1 MCHMKIRSIRK
12 YMALAIFSLGLGIH
26 TMAQAANDAEL
37 AQELT
42 NPIADLVTVPIQVNF
57 DNDIGPTDQGSKVF
71 MNIQPVIPV
80 DINEDWILI
89 TRTIVPVIS
98 QDEIVPGAGSQF
110 GLGDI
115 NEQLFFSPKKP
126 SASGT
131 TWGVGAAMLLP
142 TATDAK
148 LGSKKWGV
156 GPSGVVLSLRGPW
169 TFGALANHV
178 WSIAGDKDRADISNT
193 FLQPFMAYTWPNAW
207 TVSAQS
213 ESTYNWKATEWAVPV
228 NVAAAKL
235 VKIGKLPVSLQAGVG
250 YWLQSA
256 TNGPEGIRYRLQANI
271 VLPK

>member
-1 MCHMKIRSIRK
+1 MHSMKITTTRPH
-12 YMALAIFSLGLGIH
+12 MTLALFSLGLCIN
-26 TMAQAANDAEL
+26 TAAQAASDAEL

-42 NPIADLVTVPIQVNF
+42 NPIANLVTVPIQVNF

-89 TRTIVPVIS
+89 TRTIVPLIS

-126 SASGT
+126 SASGI

-148 LGSKKWGV
+148 LGSKKWSV
-156 GPSGVVLSLRGPW
+156 GPSGVVITMRGPW
-169 TFGALANHV
+169 TLGALANHV
-178 WSIAGDKDRADISNT
+178 WSVAGNKDRADINNT
-193 FLQPFMAYTWPNAW
+193 FVQPFVAYTWSNAW
-207 TVSAQS
+207 TVSAQT
-213 ESTYNWKATEWAVPV
+213 ESTYNWKRNEWAVPV

-235 VKIGKLPVSLQAGVG
+235 VKFGKVPVSLQAGVG
-250 YWLQSA
+250 YWVQSA
-256 TNGPEGIRYRLQANI
+256 TNGAEGIRYRLQANI